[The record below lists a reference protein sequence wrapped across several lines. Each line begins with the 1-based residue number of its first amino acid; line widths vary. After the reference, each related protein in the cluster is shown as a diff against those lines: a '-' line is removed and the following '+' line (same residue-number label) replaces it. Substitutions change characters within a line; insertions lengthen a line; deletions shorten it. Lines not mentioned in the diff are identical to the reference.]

1 MISFKTWTFYEY
13 VLDDNIGVVTAWRQR
28 LDEDVQAEVDYQF
41 LRIRQIENV
50 ALFKE
55 GEFRVLAE
63 VVDLP
68 LKAGDTNYRLL
79 ASFLGVD
86 EIVILVV
93 CKEETNGQLLPE
105 MIELA
110 KHNLDKIR
118 ANVERRR
125 EYKFD

>member
-1 MISFKTWTFYEY
+1 MISFTAWTFYEY

-28 LDEDVQAEVDYQF
+28 LDEDVQAAVDYQF

-55 GEFRVLAE
+55 GEFRVLPE

-68 LKAGDTNYRLL
+68 FKAGGTNYRLL

-93 CKEETNGQLLPE
+93 CKEEANGQLLPE

-110 KHNLDKIR
+110 QHNLDEVR